1 MESRRT
7 SNAYVYGNTVR
18 KTEPVEREKRIY
30 ENGKRVNVSE
40 RELRNRDRA
49 LQMNGG
55 YVFFLG
61 IISIVCLV
69 MGVVYLGVQT
79 EIANTREH
87 IVSLKSDI
95 STLSAENEAVDY
107 SITTYISSDY
117 IIKVAKKELGM
128 VDAASNQV
136 TFYKSADSEYT
147 IQYDDIPTE

>member
-1 MESRRT
+1 MATYNNEHT
-7 SNAYVYGNTVR
+7 GAYVYGNTVR
-18 KTEPVEREKRIY
+18 KTQHDERRIY
-30 ENGKRVNVSE
+30 EDGRRVNVSE
-40 RELRNRDRA
+40 RELRSRDKA

-61 IISIVCLV
+61 IISVLCLA
-69 MGVVYLGVQT
+69 MGVVYLGVQA
-79 EIANTREH
+79 EITNTREH

-95 STLSAENEAVDY
+95 NTLTAENDARDY
-107 SITTYISSDY
+107 SITTYVSSDY

-136 TFYKSADSEYT
+136 AFYKSTDSEYT